1 MATIR
6 IITDSA
12 SDLPLDIANRLN
24 IAIVPLTV
32 RFGDEEFVDGRDLNP
47 HEFWA
52 KCKTS
57 SELPETA
64 APSPGAFQEAF
75 LKAKAEGADGVV
87 VVALS
92 SDLSAT
98 HQSAT
103 LAAQAVA
110 DQIPVKIVDS
120 RAVTMAEGM
129 IAIDLAERAAAGAS
143 MDELVARGTELA
155 GKVGVCGTIDTLE
168 HLIKGGRLKGAKAVF
183 GSMLSIKPLLEVKNG
198 LIAEAGRARTRS
210 KAFAALVAAAKAAG
224 PIERIAVTH
233 GDAPDVDVIV
243 AMVKEIPTVHE
254 LIISDMG
261 PTVGTHGG
269 PGIVGLAWIRG

>member
-183 GSMLSIKPLLEVKNG
+183 GSMLSIKPLLELKDG
-198 LIAEAGRARTRS
+198 LVAEAGRARTRS